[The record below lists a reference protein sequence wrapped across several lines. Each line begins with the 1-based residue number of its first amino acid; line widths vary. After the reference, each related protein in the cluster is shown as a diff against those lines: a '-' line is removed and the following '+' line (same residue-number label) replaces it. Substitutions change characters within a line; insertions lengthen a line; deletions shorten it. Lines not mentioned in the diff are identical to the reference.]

1 MNLSANRKIV
11 FVAGIHG
18 NERMPVKALTEAGKD
33 FILGS
38 PKAYEH
44 NARFVEKDLNASFG
58 VPPDSYESKR
68 AEEIL
73 QRINEE
79 DLVVDFHTTESE
91 HTPFVIIV
99 DEKMIPL
106 AERTGI
112 ERVVIMKHNIKR
124 GHALINHRDGISIE
138 AGAHTDQRS
147 YNTTLDVIN
156 NINKKRKYPTHLYE
170 VYGEITEPGEYINFQ
185 EHQAGFIP
193 ILANESEY
201 ERQGLFGLKARKL
214 TDIICL

>member
-1 MNLSANRKIV
+1 MDLGANRKIV

-18 NERMPVKALTEAGKD
+18 NERMPVKALTEAGAD

-38 PKAYEH
+38 PKAYDLKV
-44 NARFVEKDLNASFG
+44 RFAEKDLNASFG
-58 VPPDSYESKR
+58 ILSDSYESKR
-68 AEEIL
+68 AAEIL
-73 QRINEE
+73 QRINED
-79 DLVVDFHTTESE
+79 DLVVDFHTTEAE

-138 AGAHTDQRS
+138 VGVHTDQRS
-147 YNTTLDVIN
+147 CQTTLDIIN
-156 NINKKRKYPTHLYE
+156 NLSKGTKFPIDLYE
-170 VYGEITEPGEYINFQ
+170 VYDEITKPGEYINFQ
-185 EHQAGFIP
+185 EHQAGFIS

-201 ERQGLFGLKARKL
+201 ERQGLFGLKARRL
-214 TDIICL
+214 WF

>member
-18 NERMPVKALTEAGKD
+18 NERMPVKALTEAGTD

-38 PKAYEH
+38 PKAYDL
-44 NARFVEKDLNASFG
+44 NVRLVERDLNASFG
-58 VPPDSYESKR
+58 ILSDSYESKR
-68 AEEIL
+68 AAEIL
-73 QRINEE
+73 QHINED
-79 DLVVDFHTTESE
+79 DLVIDFHTTEAE

-112 ERVVIMKHNIKR
+112 ERVVIMKHNIKQ
-124 GHALINHRDGISIE
+124 GHALINHRNGISIE

-147 YNTTLDVIN
+147 YHTTLDIVN
-156 NINKKRKYPTHLYE
+156 NLSKDTKFPVNIYE
-170 VYGEITEPGEYINFQ
+170 VYDEITKPGAYVNFQ
-185 EHQAGFIP
+185 QHQAGFIP

-201 ERQGLFGLKARKL
+201 EREGLFGLKARKL
-214 TDIICL
+214 